1 MQDSRLTPD
10 TVDFMEKSATL
21 EMPAFGE
28 CSPEELRE
36 ATKRRGEVMPPAIEP
51 VRKVIRRKF
60 DGPDGEVPLRIYI
73 PAGGEPPYPVVMVF
87 HGGGWTIRSYE
98 LEGPTSRGLAN
109 RVGAIAISVQ
119 YRLAPETRFPGAAE
133 DCYAATLWAL
143 KNAQEFGGD
152 PSIMAVAGTSAGG
165 NLSAAVS
172 QMARDRGTPTI
183 SHQVLFCPVIDHNF
197 ERGSYQE
204 FADGYGLTKLGMEW
218 FWDNYLGPDGNG
230 SHPYASPIKA
240 ENLSELP
247 DATVI
252 VAECDVLRDEAEDY
266 AEDLKNAGVDIRL
279 TRYEGVLHGFN
290 CQPGHINAAESALDE
305 AADRIKKSFAR
316 LTADNN

>member
-1 MQDSRLTPD
+1 MIDPRLTSD

-21 EMPAFGE
+21 DMPAFGE

-36 ATKRRGEVMPPAIEP
+36 ATNRRGKVMPPAIEP
-51 VRKVIRRKF
+51 VRKVIRRKI
-60 DGPDGEVPLRIYI
+60 DGPGGDIPLRIYI
-73 PAGGEPPYPVVMVF
+73 PEGAEPPYPVVMVF

-109 RVGAIAISVQ
+109 RVGALAISVQ

-133 DCYAATLWAL
+133 DCYAATQWAVE
-143 KNAQEFGGD
+143 NASEFGGD
-152 PSIMAVAGTSAGG
+152 ASKLAVAGTSAGG

-172 QMARDRGTPTI
+172 LMARDRGEPKI

-197 ERGSYQE
+197 ERGSYNE

-218 FWDNYLGPDGNG
+218 FWDNYLGPDGDGAN
-230 SHPYASPIKA
+230 PYASPIQA
-240 ENLSELP
+240 DDLSHLP

-252 VAECDVLRDEAEDY
+252 VAECDVLRDEAEEY
-266 AEDLKNAGVDIRL
+266 AAALRDAGVDTRL

-305 AADRIKKSFAR
+305 AADRIKRTFAN
-316 LTADNN
+316 LDA